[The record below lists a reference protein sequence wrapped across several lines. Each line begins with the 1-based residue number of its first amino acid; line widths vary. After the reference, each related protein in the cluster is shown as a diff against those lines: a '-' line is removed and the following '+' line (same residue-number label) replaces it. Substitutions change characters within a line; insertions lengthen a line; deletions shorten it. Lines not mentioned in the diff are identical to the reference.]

1 MLLCEFTLTRTVEFS
16 ETDMAGLM
24 HFANFFRWME
34 ATETAFLR
42 ALGLPL
48 ISFVPGEVVGWP
60 RVNATCAYHAP
71 LRFGDTVEVRLV
83 VKELRT
89 RAVVY
94 AFQFRKVVD
103 GRPES
108 ALAAQGELVAV
119 CVGGDGRGG
128 MVAQPI
134 PDAFR
139 ARVGAAPAAAWTEA

>member
-1 MLLCEFTLTRTVEFS
+1 MLSEFTLTRTVEFS

-34 ATETAFLR
+34 AAETAFHR

-60 RVNATCAYHAP
+60 RVNATCSYHAP
-71 LRFGDTVEVRLV
+71 LRFGDTVEVRLL

-103 GRPES
+103 GQPTPT
-108 ALAAQGELVAV
+108 LVAQGEIAAV
-119 CVGGDGRGG
+119 CVGDDGRGG

-139 ARVGAAPAAAWTEA
+139 ARVGTAPASAWA

>member
-1 MLLCEFTLTRTVEFS
+1 MPSEFTLTRTVEFS

-34 ATETAFLR
+34 ATETAFHR

-60 RVNATCAYHAP
+60 RVNATCSYRAP

-89 RAVVY
+89 RAAVY
-94 AFQFRKVVD
+94 VFQFRKVVA

-108 ALAAQGELVAV
+108 GLCALGEIAAV
-119 CVGGDGRGG
+119 CVGSDGRGG
-128 MVAQPI
+128 MVAQPL
-134 PDAFR
+134 PETFR
-139 ARVGAAPAAAWTEA
+139 TLVCAAPPAAWSEV